1 MVIGPE
7 KRQKTP
13 LQLIGYKYN
22 PDRKTEQLYN
32 YTKNCQLLSLKKKKI
47 KILNEIALTQN
58 QQNIKKYY
66 LSRPVRVYSRNTNM
80 TTIHL
85 NMN

>member
-1 MVIGPE
+1 MSKANE
-7 KRQKTP
+7 
-13 LQLIGYKYN
+13 N
-22 PDRKTEQLYN
+22 F
-32 YTKNCQLLSLKKKKI
+32 KKKKI

>member
-1 MVIGPE
+1 MV
-7 KRQKTP
+7 
-13 LQLIGYKYN
+13 
-22 PDRKTEQLYN
+22 
-32 YTKNCQLLSLKKKKI
+32 
-47 KILNEIALTQN
+47 LTQN

-80 TTIHL
+80 AAAAKSLQSRLTLCDPTDGSPLGSPILQATIHL